1 MENDGEVFIG
11 NPVTGDMKPLGWIGT
26 DGLTQKEEDSTVP
39 FPAIQGSS
47 FNSKIRGRNN
57 SQRIWR
63 ALLGLPYK
71 HPRQVLHNGKKPRN
85 ARR

>member
-26 DGLTQKEEDSTVP
+26 DGLTQEEEDSTVP
-39 FPAIQGSS
+39 FPVIQGSS
-47 FNSKIRGRNN
+47 FNFKVKGLTAKKV
-57 SQRIWR
+57 WR
-63 ALLGLPYK
+63 SALGLPYK